1 MLAQLNSFKKAAI
14 LDFFKQ
20 SIKPDDNEQII
31 EINNSDNTLLLM
43 YSNFQKYFILMNLN
57 ESDTSFSRVNISF
70 DNMISYLKDHPE
82 IISNEELLKI
92 LLDS

>member
-20 SIKPDDNEQII
+20 SIKLNDNDQII
-31 EINNSDNTLLLM
+31 EINNSDYTLLLM

-57 ESDTSFSRVNISF
+57 DSDTSFSRVNISF
-70 DNMISYLKDHPE
+70 DDMISYLKDHPE
-82 IISNEELLKI
+82 IISNEELLRLI
-92 LLDS
+92 LES

>member
-20 SIKPDDNEQII
+20 SIKPDDEQII

-70 DNMISYLKDHPE
+70 DFIFKRS
-82 IISNEELLKI
+82 S
-92 LLDS
+92 